1 MTSDPTVNAPYVST
15 GHLPPEEH
23 VRLLVEEAY
32 NRIRGNADGDVSHVY
47 PSLASVDPDKFG
59 ICVANTRGLTATAGD
74 AEVEFTIM
82 SVAKPFIFALMC
94 GVHTPNTVA
103 QFVGLNATG
112 RRFNSVGAIEDRPD
126 GKTNPMVNPG
136 AIATTSMSPGV
147 NTEEKWRFIQQGLS
161 RFAGR
166 ELKIDEEVFASAS
179 TTNSINRAIGD
190 LLRSYGRLATDSEE
204 TVDLYTRQSC
214 LRVTA
219 RDLAVMAA
227 TIAAGGVNPLTGERV
242 VDQMSCRC
250 ALVVMATGG
259 LYETSGEWLYTI
271 GLPGK
276 SGIGGGIV
284 TVSPG
289 KGGLGTFAPRLDA
302 AGNSV
307 KGQLAAAFLSHQ
319 LGLDLFVAA
328 P

>member
-1 MTSDPTVNAPYVST
+1 VTTDPAVNAPYVST
-15 GHLPPEEH
+15 GNLPPAEH
-23 VRLLVEEAY
+23 VRHLVNEAY
-32 NRIRGNADGDVSHVY
+32 ERFRANGDGELSHVY
-47 PSLASVDPDKFG
+47 PSLAAVDPDKFG
-59 ICVANTRGLTATAGD
+59 ICVANTQGLTATAGD
-74 AEVEFTIM
+74 ADVEFTIM
-82 SVAKPFIFALMC
+82 SVAKPFVFALMC
-94 GVHTPNTVA
+94 GAYTPNEVA

-112 RRFNSVGAIEDRPD
+112 RRFNSVSAIEDRSD
-126 GKTNPMVNPG
+126 GRTNPMVNPG
-136 AIATTSMSPGV
+136 AIATASMAPGE
-147 NTEEKWRFIQQGLS
+147 NTEEKWRFIQKGLS
-161 RFAGR
+161 GFAGR
-166 ELKIDEEVFASAS
+166 ELPIDEETFASAS
-179 TTNSINRAIGD
+179 ATNAINRAIGD
-190 LLRSYGRLATDSEE
+190 LLRGYGRLAASSEE

-227 TIAAGGVNPLTGERV
+227 TLASGGVNPTTGEQV
-242 VDQMSCRC
+242 IDHVSCRC
-250 ALVVMATGG
+250 ALVVMATAG

-284 TVSPG
+284 MVSPG
-289 KGGLGTFAPRLDA
+289 KGGLGTFAPRLDV

-319 LGLDLFVAA
+319 LGLDLFVSA

>member
-1 MTSDPTVNAPYVST
+1 MTTDPTVNAPYVST
-15 GHLPPEEH
+15 GQLPPEEN

-32 NRIRGNADGDVSHVY
+32 DRFRRNADGDVSQVY
-47 PSLASVDPDKFG
+47 PSLARVDPDKFG

-112 RRFNSVGAIEDRPD
+112 KRFNSVAAIEDRPD
-126 GKTNPMVNPG
+126 GRTNPMVNPG

-147 NTEEKWRFIQQGLS
+147 NTEEKWRFIQQGSS
-161 RFAGR
+161 RFVVG
-166 ELKIDEEVFASAS
+166 ELKIDEEVFAGAS

-214 LRVTA
+214 CESHGSRPC
-219 RDLAVMAA
+219 RD
-227 TIAAGGVNPLTGERV
+227 GRDHRRRRSES
-242 VDQMSCRC
+242 VD
-250 ALVVMATGG
+250 G
-259 LYETSGEWLYTI
+259 
-271 GLPGK
+271 
-276 SGIGGGIV
+276 
-284 TVSPG
+284 
-289 KGGLGTFAPRLDA
+289 
-302 AGNSV
+302 
-307 KGQLAAAFLSHQ
+307 
-319 LGLDLFVAA
+319 
-328 P
+328 

>member
-1 MTSDPTVNAPYVST
+1 MTTDPAVNAPYVST
-15 GHLPPEEH
+15 GNLPPAKH
-23 VRLLVEEAY
+23 VRLLVNEAY
-32 NRIRGNADGDVSHVY
+32 ERFWANAEGELSQVY
-47 PSLASVDPDKFG
+47 PSLAAVDADRFG
-59 ICVANTRGLTATAGD
+59 ICVANTRGLTADAGD
-74 AEVEFTIM
+74 ADVEFTIM
-82 SVAKPFIFALMC
+82 SVAKPFVFALMC
-94 GVHTPNTVA
+94 GVHTPSAVA

-112 RRFNSVGAIEDRPD
+112 RRFNSVSAIEDRPD
-126 GKTNPMVNPG
+126 GRTNPMVNPG
-136 AIATTSMSPGV
+136 AMATASMAPGG
-147 NTEEKWRFIQQGLS
+147 NTEEKWRFLLEGLS

-166 ELKIDEEVFASAS
+166 ELSIDEETFASAS
-179 TTNSINRAIGD
+179 ATNAINRAIGD
-190 LLRSYGRLATDSEE
+190 LLRSYGRLAAGSEE

-227 TIAAGGVNPLTGERV
+227 TLASGGVNPSTSEQV
-242 VDQMSCRC
+242 VDQVSCRC
-250 ALVVMATGG
+250 AMVVMATAG

-284 TVSPG
+284 MVSPG

-307 KGQLAAAFLSHQ
+307 KGQLAAAFLSRQ
-319 LGLDLFVAA
+319 LGLDLFVSA